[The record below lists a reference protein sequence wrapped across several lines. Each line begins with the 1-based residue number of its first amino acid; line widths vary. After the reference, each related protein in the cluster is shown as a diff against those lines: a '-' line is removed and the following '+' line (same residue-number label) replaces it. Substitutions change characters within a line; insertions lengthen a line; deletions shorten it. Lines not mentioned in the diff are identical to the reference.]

1 MPNTENTVTAT
12 GYRRRRIAER
22 QLHGTVPET
31 LTAVGV
37 WIVLPTIVGLW
48 ASSRREVK

>member
-1 MPNTENTVTAT
+1 M
-12 GYRRRRIAER
+12 
-22 QLHGTVPET
+22 VPET